1 VMVRACKPFQITA
14 IPRGRREPALR
25 VALPKQSTAYH
36 RSYLVENHQGIQS
49 ANQAGF
55 GGS

>member
-1 VMVRACKPFQITA
+1 VMLRACKPFQITA
-14 IPRGRREPALR
+14 FPCSRREPALR
-25 VALPKQSTAYH
+25 VALRKQSTAYR

>member
-1 VMVRACKPFQITA
+1 VMLRACKPFQIMA
-14 IPRGRREPALR
+14 IPRSRREPALR
-25 VALPKQSTAYH
+25 VALPKQPTAYR
-36 RSYLVENHQGIQS
+36 RSYLVENHQGIHR